1 MSVGQ
6 RLWAAFRHDIGR
18 KLVALVLALFTWAML
33 EEAVLDDGG
42 GQLPVKLVQSLDE
55 AAAEALARKSGC
67 LKCHG
72 IDKKKDGPA
81 LKEIAAKYKGKAD
94 AEQKLITHVTT
105 SPKVKIDDKEEEHEQ
120 LKTKDAGE
128 IKNVVQWVLSR

>member
-1 MSVGQ
+1 M
-6 RLWAAFRHDIGR
+6 
-18 KLVALVLALFTWAML
+18 KLDVRCLGAMI
-33 EEAVLDDGG
+33 AIIACSSAW
-42 GQLPVKLVQSLDE
+42 SLDE

>member
-1 MSVGQ
+1 MKWLFNSLFFLGMLATGFSAWSV
-6 RLWAAFRHDIGR
+6 
-18 KLVALVLALFTWAML
+18 
-33 EEAVLDDGG
+33 DD
-42 GQLPVKLVQSLDE
+42 

-81 LKEIAAKYKGKAD
+81 FKEVAAKYKGKAD
-94 AEQKLITHVTT
+94 AEQKLTTHVTT
-105 SPKVKIDDKEEEHEQ
+105 SPKVKVDDKEEDHEQ